1 MTAHTLFLRTFFTLV
16 VLFWSMTVSA
26 AERQAAAGTLSPEE
40 VLRLGE
46 RIYREGV
53 LPSGEPVEALIRGDV
68 QVPGTAFTC
77 VSCHLRSGLGSY
89 EGGVVTAPTNGER
102 LFKPCDGAFLG
113 NYVDRP
119 MIYNAQARPAYT
131 DETLAN
137 VLSNGYTPTGREL
150 ARSCPVTCSMTRTWP
165 FSLPT

>member
-16 VLFWSMTVSA
+16 VLFCSITVSA
-26 AERQAAAGTLSPEE
+26 VDRQSAAGTLPPEE

-46 RIYREGV
+46 RVYREGV

-89 EGGVVTAPTNGER
+89 EGGAVTAPTNGER
-102 LFKPCDGAFLG
+102 LFKPCDGVFLG
-113 NYVDRP
+113 NYVARP

-137 VLSNGYTPTGREL
+137 VLSNGFSPTGREL
-150 ARSCPVTCSMTRTWP
+150 A
-165 FSLPT
+165 